1 VLKLIIFIPILF
13 LLPAVPEVASS
24 TEDHFNKAIILG
36 LLPIVVAFSFIV
48 FVIYRAKREAEFKEK
63 ETVLKLKGAE
73 GELKAL
79 KAQINPHFIFNCL
92 NSIHHYIQSHDSKA
106 AGIYLIKFSQL
117 VRYVPESTSKNWVSL
132 EEELETNRNYL
143 ELEQMRSNAVFS
155 FDFVYESSIFP
166 SQIFIPPMLIQPF
179 LENAVWHGVSKNGHI
194 LMSLTIL
201 NDTYLE
207 CKIENT
213 GQALDG
219 KMPYDLSNLVKKSS
233 MALQLMKDRFES
245 LNALRGFQSGFQFV
259 EPESGGKVVTLKF
272 PYLFE

>member
-1 VLKLIIFIPILF
+1 MLNMIVFINALLF
-13 LLPAVPEVASS
+13 APVIPEQASL
-24 TEDHFNKAIILG
+24 TEDHFDKAIILG

-63 ETVLKLKGAE
+63 ETILKLKSAE

-92 NSIHHYIQSHDSKA
+92 NSIHHYIQSNDSKA

-117 VRYVPESTSKNWVSL
+117 VRYVLESTSKNWVSL

-143 ELEQMRSNAVFS
+143 ELEQMRNDGAFS
-155 FDFVYESSIFP
+155 FDFVCQGSISP
-166 SQIFIPPMLIQPF
+166 SEIFIPPMLIQPF
-179 LENAVWHGVSKNGHI
+179 LENAVWHGVSKNGNI
-194 LMSLTIL
+194 LMSIEIL

-207 CKIENT
+207 CKVENK
-213 GQALDG
+213 GQAIDG

-233 MALQLMKDRFES
+233 MGLQLMKDRFES
-245 LNALRGFQSGFQFV
+245 LNALRGFQSGFEFG
-259 EPESGGKVVTLKF
+259 EAASGGKVVTLKF
-272 PYLFE
+272 PYLCE

>member
-1 VLKLIIFIPILF
+1 MLNLIIFNNTLLLVTAIP
-13 LLPAVPEVASS
+13 VEASL
-24 TEDHFNKAIILG
+24 TEDHFEKAIILG

-63 ETVLKLKGAE
+63 ETILKLKSAE

-92 NSIHHYIQSHDSKA
+92 NSIHHYIQSNDSKA

-117 VRYVPESTSKNWVSL
+117 VRYVLESTSKNWVSL

-143 ELEQMRSNAVFS
+143 LLEQMRNNSAFS
-155 FDFVYESSIFP
+155 FDFICEESMSP
-166 SQIFIPPMLIQPF
+166 SGIFIPPMLIQPF

-194 LMSLTIL
+194 QMSLAIL

-207 CKIENT
+207 CKVENQ
-213 GQALDG
+213 GQASEA
-219 KMPYDLSNLVKKSS
+219 KMPYDLSNLVNKSS
-233 MALQLMKDRFES
+233 MGLQLMKERFES
-245 LNALRGFQSGFQFV
+245 LNALRGYESGFQFG
-259 EPESGGKVVTLKF
+259 EPADGGKVVTLKF
-272 PYLFE
+272 PYLSE